1 MRKFYTLLVA
11 LVTAFAATAT
21 DWYLRGTITN
31 SWATLDEYKFT
42 LAEDGNY
49 YLKLNTALSGE
60 FKIYSKIGDAES
72 WLGYTDLSISC
83 DDTNASFSKSSD
95 ENGNVKCAS
104 STTNPCLIFNETD
117 KTLRVLSGEDLSVAS
132 DEVVVYF
139 TNPDGWEAPRIWAWN
154 GGTNCTTLG
163 WPGDYMTK
171 DGDLWKWVLPEGKP
185 MPAMCL
191 FNSKGDDDKVGNF
204 EFVNGDIYNNS
215 GLESTTLSTE
225 TLTGRFYNIEKWS
238 TVTIEVY
245 NSDNLALTKELPT
258 GDHFLYNFTLIV
270 PTEDKA
276 NISVVYTDGN
286 GNECKANWVGDGMT
300 DLNGELPAPKL
311 STEWPTTGLN
321 NGDIIE
327 WTVEIGTINIE
338 TIYSPDAV
346 KTLATSTDI
355 PNWVIENEGKTARYT
370 YPEGGDNNIYK
381 LTAVLEGAESDFF
394 MLDLTNDGGVSGV
407 TDVDADN
414 NAEAVYYNLQGV
426 RVAGEL
432 TPGMYICR
440 QGDKVSK
447 VVVR

>member
-11 LVTAFAATAT
+11 LVTAFAANADTP
-21 DWYLRGTITN
+21 YLRGAVN
-31 SWATLDEYKFT
+31 NWLNGDNWDERDQYQFT
-42 LAEDGNY
+42 YADGNY
-49 YLKLNTALSGE
+49 YFQYSGDFAGD
-60 FKIYSKIGDAES
+60 FKIWLNDGNVWYGSSNAAIGSSFSLNSD
-72 WLGYTDLSISC
+72 
-83 DDTNASFSKSSD
+83 NASNINLGTIK
-95 ENGNVKCAS
+95 
-104 STTNPCLIFNETD
+104 NPCFIFNETD
-117 KTLRVLSGEDLSVAS
+117 KTLKVLSGEDLSVAS

-154 GGTNCTTLG
+154 GGTNCNTLE

-171 DGDLWKWVLPEGKP
+171 DGDLWKWILPEGKP
-185 MPAMCL
+185 VPTMCL
-191 FNSKGDDDKVGNF
+191 FNSKGGDDKVGNF
-204 EFVNGDIYNNS
+204 EFVNGGIYNNS

-225 TLTGRFYNIEKWS
+225 TFTGRFYNIEKWN

-245 NSDNLALTKELPT
+245 NGDNLALTKELPT

-276 NISVVYTDGN
+276 NISVVYTDGE
-286 GNECKANWVGDGMT
+286 GNECAANWVGDGMT

-311 STEWPTTGLN
+311 DETTWPSGSARPTAGQQ
-321 NGDIIE
+321 IV

-338 TIYSPDAV
+338 SSASDAQNV
-346 KTLATSTDI
+346 KARTASVPTNWELSTD
-355 PNWVIENEGKTARYT
+355 GKTATYT
-370 YPEGGDNNIYK
+370 YPEDGDNNIYK
-381 LTAVLEGAESDFF
+381 LTAVLEGAQSDFF
-394 MLDLTNDGGVSGV
+394 VLDLTNDGGVSGV

-414 NAEAVYYNLQGV
+414 NAEAVYFNLQGV